1 MAAGKEKTIKTA
13 PRRSIDTGPPSQG
26 CDIVLPSIGRCN
38 AKIPPGTGYIDHR
51 PSFIAPGSG
60 RAMRA
65 PTMCAFGDG
74 AFDVDPVGADVG
86 IGPYGVRTA
95 MVHPTRQL
103 GTAGHLGRPD
113 GCLQFRAAL

>member
-1 MAAGKEKTIKTA
+1 MPKFRPEPGA
-13 PRRSIDTGPPSQG
+13 PTTGP
-26 CDIVLPSIGRCN
+26 V
-38 AKIPPGTGYIDHR
+38 Y
-51 PSFIAPGSG
+51 IAPGSG

-74 AFDVDPVGADVG
+74 AFDVDPERADVG

-103 GTAGHLGRPD
+103 GTGGHLGRPY
-113 GCLQFRAAL
+113 GCCQFRSAL